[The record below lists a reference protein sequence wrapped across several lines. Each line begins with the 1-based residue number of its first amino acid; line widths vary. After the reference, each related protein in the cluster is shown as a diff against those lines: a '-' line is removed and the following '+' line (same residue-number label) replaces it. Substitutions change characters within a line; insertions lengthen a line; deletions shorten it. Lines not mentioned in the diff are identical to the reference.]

1 MTVISGA
8 TNLKTAQGEYDFAV
22 DGGAISTITLRQGG
36 GGTLPN
42 LIPSGSIILGGY
54 IEVDTLVTSA
64 SGNTGTISV
73 NAEGA
78 ADLQAAVAVSGAPWS
93 TTGRKSITPAFTGA
107 ASVKTT
113 TNRSLAITV
122 AVAAL
127 TAGKFRVVVYYR

>member
-8 TNLKTAQGEYDFAV
+8 TNLKTAQGEYDFTV
-22 DGGAISTITLRQGG
+22 DGGVVGTITMRQGG
-36 GGTLPN
+36 GNTLPN
-42 LIPSGSIILGGY
+42 LIPSGSIILAGY

-73 NAEGA
+73 GTEGA

-93 TTGRKSITPAFTGA
+93 TTGRKSIVPAFTGA

-113 TNRSLAITV
+113 ANRSIVLTV